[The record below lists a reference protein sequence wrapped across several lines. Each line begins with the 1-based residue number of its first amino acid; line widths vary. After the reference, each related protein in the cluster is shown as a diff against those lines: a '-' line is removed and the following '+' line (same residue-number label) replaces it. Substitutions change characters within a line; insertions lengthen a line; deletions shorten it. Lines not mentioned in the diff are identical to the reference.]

1 MPGTGNSTAA
11 AKRCPPIPE
20 NNEKPLMRLVID
32 FQTDKVDIDPE
43 YFGKIREISDIMK
56 KNPNVSARVEGVAD
70 YTGQL
75 DYNVTLSRVRVI
87 NIKSQILHYGD
98 IDPARISINDYGCS
112 TPAAGD
118 KTIEGSGNN
127 RRGAVVLT
135 LTNTGPAVTK

>member
-43 YFGKIREISDIMK
+43 Y
-56 KNPNVSARVEGVAD
+56 VSARVEGVAD